1 MNFQFTLFSK
11 FESAIDSS
19 ENENI
24 LENIYEEQLK
34 LDSSGTGGSA
44 WAGFGPAKILFLFN
58 PFAYFDH
65 NDAAKKAHS

>member
-44 WAGFGPAKILFLFN
+44 
-58 PFAYFDH
+58 
-65 NDAAKKAHS
+65 